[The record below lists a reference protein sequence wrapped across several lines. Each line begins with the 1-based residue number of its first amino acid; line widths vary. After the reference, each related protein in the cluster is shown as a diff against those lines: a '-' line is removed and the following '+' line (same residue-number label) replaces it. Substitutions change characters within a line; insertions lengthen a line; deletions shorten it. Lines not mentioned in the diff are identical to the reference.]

1 MLAHTRL
8 FLECRS
14 NCRLFETCCANVSFT
29 RRFCV
34 IPTAASAFSSR
45 AVVARRRARPRP
57 WRSCGHTI
65 RHPRFK
71 LLSSLP
77 WTTPPSSSNRSR
89 CTTTT
94 WEHSFLASVPTV
106 TNERERLRCCQ
117 RGYKCFRG
125 CKTLAATH
133 RKHYKPYARQTQSPR
148 ESLQCKLLLLQKE
161 RALVED
167 RVAMKSP
174 QAWEHITRIREYAD
188 KGALRTVSEWRHSA
202 VKIIDPCGLR
212 NERG

>member
-1 MLAHTRL
+1 MLR
-8 FLECRS
+8 ECKLYSAVLRD
-14 NCRLFETCCANVSFT
+14 TDCC
-29 RRFCV
+29 
-34 IPTAASAFSSR
+34 FSLLQPSG
-45 AVVARRRARPRP
+45 RRAAPSSP
-57 WRSCGHTI
+57 SAVAFLRSHY
-65 RHPRFK
+65 
-71 LLSSLP
+71 
-77 WTTPPSSSNRSR
+77 PSSSVQAAVFSPLDDAPIFIKP
-89 CTTTT
+89 
-94 WEHSFLASVPTV
+94 EPLHDDDMGAQFP
-106 TNERERLRCCQ
+106 
-117 RGYKCFRG
+117 GIG